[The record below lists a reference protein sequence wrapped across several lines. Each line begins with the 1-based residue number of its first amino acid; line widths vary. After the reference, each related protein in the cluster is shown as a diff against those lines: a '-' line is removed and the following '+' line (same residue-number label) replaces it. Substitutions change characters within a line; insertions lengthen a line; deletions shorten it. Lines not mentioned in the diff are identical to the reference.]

1 MLMPMLLQTPEEL
14 EKDLAAAIRQVYLVL
29 GPEEYHRDQALAIL
43 KSRVMRSG
51 SADFDYSV
59 FTAGDASVAEIL
71 EAANIYP
78 MLSPRRL
85 VVVEDIGKI
94 RDAEAE
100 SLLEGLTSISPRSTV
115 VLTAAELDKRKKI
128 YKTFQ
133 KDFCRCEFPRLKG
146 PALERWADVF
156 VRKSGYRISAGALK
170 RVVDVAGA
178 DLMTLAAEFEKLM
191 LYAGAEKTIPDAVIE
206 DLVRVSRQQSIFD
219 LTNAVGRRDRG
230 GALRSLGNLLGMG
243 EPPLVIVTMLA
254 RHCRQTLI
262 AIEGLRE
269 RRNPHDIAAAAQIPP
284 FALDQFLSG
293 ARAVNPD
300 TVKDMYIRIAAIDR
314 QLKSSSLDGRALLE
328 GLICEFV

>member
-1 MLMPMLLQTPEEL
+1 MIIQTLEEL
-14 EKDLAAAIRQVYLVL
+14 ESDLAIAIHSVYLVL
-29 GPEEYHRDQALAIL
+29 GPEKYQCGQALSIL
-43 KSRVMRSG
+43 KSRIMTPG
-51 SADFDYSV
+51 AADFDYSV
-59 FTAGDASVAEIL
+59 FAAGNIRVAEIL

-78 MLSPRRL
+78 MLSKRRL
-85 VVVEDIGKI
+85 VVVEDVERFKDA
-94 RDAEAE
+94 DAEA
-100 SLLEGLTSISPRSTV
+100 LLQGLASISRRSTV
-115 VLTAAELDKRKKI
+115 ILTAAELDKRKKL
-128 YKTFQ
+128 YKTFH
-133 KDFCRCEFPRLKG
+133 KDFRLCEFPRLKG
-146 PALERWADVF
+146 QALERWADAF
-156 VRKSGYRISAGALK
+156 VRKNGYRISTAALK

-178 DLMTLAAEFEKLM
+178 DLQTLASEFEKLM
-191 LYAGAEKTIPDAVIE
+191 LYAGTEKNIPDNVIE

-243 EPPLVIVTMLA
+243 EHPLVIVTMLA

-269 RRNPHDIAAAAQIPP
+269 RKNPRDIAAAAQIPP
-284 FALDQFLSG
+284 FATDQFLAG

-300 TVKDMYIRIAAIDR
+300 TVRDMYIRLAAIDR